1 VVSPLGRMENASRR
15 RLLGAGLAGT
25 TLAFAGWRSA
35 VATTPPTPPG
45 SPAETTPPTPP
56 DRPTDADI
64 EILAALQG
72 FELSA
77 RDLYQAALDAGVT
90 DEDGVIATLR
100 SNHEGYANG
109 ISGLIGGAA
118 PQARNDQ
125 VFEQFV
131 NDFDTEDLS
140 AVASAGYTLESSLVA
155 THLNALSQIE
165 GVDGAAVVAS
175 ILIVESRHGAVL
187 ADVGGQGDNLDVL
200 LNIEG
205 TSS

>member
-15 RLLGAGLAGT
+15 RVLSAGLAGT
-25 TLAFAGWRSA
+25 TLALAGWRSA
-35 VATTPPTPPG
+35 GATTPPTPAD
-45 SPAETTPPTPP
+45 SAATTTPPTPP

-72 FELSA
+72 FELAA
-77 RDLYQAALDAGVT
+77 RDLYQAALDAGVS
-90 DEDGVIATLR
+90 DEAGVIATLR
-100 SNHEGYANG
+100 SNHEAYANG
-109 ISGLIGGAA
+109 VSGLIGGAA

-131 NDFDTEDLS
+131 NDFDTDDLA
-140 AVASAGYTLESSLVA
+140 AVATAGYTLESSLVA
-155 THLNALSQIE
+155 THLSALNQIE
-165 GVDGAAVVAS
+165 GVDGAAVMAS
-175 ILIVESRHGAVL
+175 ILMVESRHVAVL

-200 LNIEG
+200 LDLEG